1 MEIIK
6 MMLVDIKGNLKE
18 QAQNWRNN
26 WSVLVNTDSQKL
38 LPLK

>member
-6 MMLVDIKGNLKE
+6 KALVNIKDNLKK

-26 WSVLVNTDSQKL
+26 WSVSVNVDSQKL